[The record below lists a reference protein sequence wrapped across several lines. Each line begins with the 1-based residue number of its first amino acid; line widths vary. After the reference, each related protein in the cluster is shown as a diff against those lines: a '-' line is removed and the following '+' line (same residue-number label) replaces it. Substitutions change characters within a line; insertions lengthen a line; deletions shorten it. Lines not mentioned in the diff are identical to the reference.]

1 MGGSKKKPKRDA
13 REDKNPTWP
22 KMPFLAISSW
32 RGLFVIWC
40 LCCALLFTSRYP
52 TFFYPQA
59 YNPDEAQFA
68 SAAISAAANPI
79 PYETWDPSTSG
90 PLNIFPLLLP
100 LAVGHEITLSSG
112 RIIATLTLA
121 LVATLIFAF
130 LAKTIGTAAAL
141 VGTIPFMAFHCTTA
155 NPDFVHY
162 SSEMVP
168 NAFLALGVFLTSFQF
183 GKPPRLILA
192 IVSGAAFACAPLAK
206 WQTGPL
212 AVWLFLVSCGLAAW
226 RVDEAK
232 QKLRIFISYSIGGFL
247 TAFIAF
253 LIIVIPGNADFFQA
267 VVFELGT
274 AYAGMKSPSLMDR
287 IMMIYGITLSG
298 EAFLSMLIG
307 VGLAICFLFILG
319 MFLRSQNPKLQKQ
332 TSEKTGLQSFIL
344 MLAWFAGSVGTLF
357 STGRDYL
364 HYLLLVAPPASAIV
378 GYVFFW
384 ATEKQSNR
392 WIFTYA
398 LIVVLAL
405 VWSFYHVIYSSPK
418 NFIYN
423 SPEIFSHSSKVLN
436 QFKNDGDKLALWGCY
451 SEVFVET
458 NMPYGVRSYSV
469 FTMGNIPEENTNWF
483 KKEYIDFFKKNKPEW
498 FLDAT
503 IPSLES
509 MIGQQLNEK
518 RHESFPELK
527 EEIDQN
533 YQFITRTDEGRL
545 FLRKDVY
552 AERKLSSE
560 MPEGSLK
567 ELANSTSVPVGSV
580 RRWKSQN
587 TTSMA
592 LLPNSACIVEL
603 PKGAKYFK
611 FEAFVPNQP
620 FKVFTRWVF
629 PINEYAN
636 PKILSGDNLETL
648 GSVKDFHLNQYQKDW
663 QQIEGELPIHQKL
676 FVIFLPAEKTDKP
689 VIAAIRNLEF
699 FDSNKANVSK
709 H

>member
-1 MGGSKKKPKRDA
+1 MGRTNKKTKKQSNSTDDLA
-13 REDKNPTWP
+13 RLRSYSNKVN
-22 KMPFLAISSW
+22 KW
-32 RGLFVIWC
+32 RGLALAGVIFFV
-40 LCCALLFTSRYP
+40 LLFVCRYP

-68 SAAISAAANPI
+68 SAAISASAHPI
-79 PYETWDPSTSG
+79 PYEKWDPSTSG

-100 LAVGHEITLSSG
+100 LAVGQDISLVSG
-112 RIIATLTLA
+112 RIIATMALA
-121 LVATLIFAF
+121 FVALLIFGIIF
-130 LAKTIGTAAAL
+130 RTIGFVPAII
-141 VGTIPFMAFHCTTA
+141 GTIPFLAFHCTTA

-183 GKPPRLILA
+183 GKSPRLVLA

-232 QKLRIFISYSIGGFL
+232 QKLRILIGYSIGGAL

-253 LIIVIPGNADFFQA
+253 LLIVIPGNADFFQA
-267 VVFELGT
+267 VVFKLGT

-287 IMMIYGITLSG
+287 ILMIQGITLSG

-307 VGLAICFLFILG
+307 VGLAVCFLFILG
-319 MFLRSQNPKLQKQ
+319 MFLRSQSPKAQGKF
-332 TSEKTGLQSFIL
+332 SEKTSLHAFIL
-344 MLAWFAGSVGTLF
+344 VLAWFTGSIGTLF

-384 ATEKQSNR
+384 ATEKQTAR

-405 VWSFYHVIYSSPK
+405 VWPFYDVIKNSPK

-503 IPSLES
+503 LPSLES

-587 TTSMA
+587 STSMA

-603 PKGAKYFK
+603 PEGAKYFK
-611 FEAFVPNQP
+611 FEAFVPDEP

-629 PINEYAN
+629 PINEYAK
-636 PKILSGDNLETL
+636 PKILCGDNLETL
-648 GSVKDFHLNQYQKDW
+648 ASLKDFQLNQRQKDW

-676 FVIFLPAEKTDKP
+676 FVIFLPAEKIEKP